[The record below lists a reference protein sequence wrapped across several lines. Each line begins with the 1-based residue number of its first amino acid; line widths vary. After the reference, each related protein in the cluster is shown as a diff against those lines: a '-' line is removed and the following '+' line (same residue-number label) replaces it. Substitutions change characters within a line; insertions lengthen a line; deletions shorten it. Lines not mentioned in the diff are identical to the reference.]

1 MQPLFDSWSLAS
13 PSVPARSV
21 LYSIEPIGIGTSLV
35 ESLTSYIS
43 RLAEEHTVSV
53 GDLVGRVL
61 SDQANSGDPIITQAA
76 KAVRVGGHGFR
87 ACSYALNGISERTAK
102 WVHALETATSRCD
115 LRFLTLLPFQ
125 NVLPGHLFR
134 NRRAWCALCFEDWRA
149 TGQIVYEPLLWGLKV
164 STHCLVHARA
174 LDYTCPRCGRTLN
187 PLGVFSRAGHCGRC
201 GDWLGRA
208 EAADRYPL
216 RPDRPSGE
224 EQAWSCAQAGD
235 LLSKLPQ
242 VHPATARDSLRR
254 SLAVY
259 LAELA
264 DGNILALAEYIRCP
278 RSILQTWLDGTTVPR
293 LATLLRTCRFLK
305 IPASSVFAPSG
316 PIPMNIAAAKEAIA
330 RIGKRRVSPSRG
342 ATEIRRA
349 LLDAVHEDSPRS
361 LSEIA
366 QSLGYKGTERLYQA
380 NRKLCHK
387 IAARHRESGRS
398 HWWKRPG
405 ATRICETAR
414 LREILE
420 QSLESL
426 EPTSVHHIAA
436 SLGYSNDGY
445 IQRKFPG
452 LCSAISEKLGRAKQ
466 AHPEKVRRVLE
477 DALLEQPAPTLACL
491 SRRLGYSTSTV
502 LRTHQPDLCDQLVR
516 RRRSQVSKCRAD
528 LRRKAKAA
536 LRENPVPSVRALCDR
551 LGITREFMDIHFPDL
566 RRAIAE
572 QHRRCVSAETTRR
585 REKLLQSVRDIVVEL
600 RSQGLYPAVNR
611 IAERLSKGS
620 CRAWKI
626 ITWSIREVRNELVI
640 SR

>member
-13 PSVPARSV
+13 PSIPARSA

-61 SDQANSGDPIITQAA
+61 SDQANSGDPIITQSA

-87 ACSYALNGISERTAK
+87 ACGYALNGVSKRTAT

-134 NRRAWCALCFEDWRA
+134 NRRAWCALCFEDQRT

-164 STHCLVHARA
+164 STHCPVHARA
-174 LDYTCPRCGRTLN
+174 LDNTCPRCGRTLN

-201 GDWLGRA
+201 GAWLGRA
-208 EAADRYPL
+208 QAADSYPS

-224 EQAWSCAQAGD
+224 EPAGSSAQAGD
-235 LLSKLPQ
+235 LLSQLPQ
-242 VHPATARDSLRR
+242 VDPATARESLRR

-259 LAELA
+259 LAQLA

-293 LATLLRTCRFLK
+293 LATLLRTCRFLN
-305 IPASSVFAPSG
+305 IPASSLFAPSG
-316 PIPMNIAAAKEAIA
+316 PTAMNIAAAKEAIA
-330 RIGKRRVSPSRG
+330 RTGKRRVSPSRDS
-342 ATEIRRA
+342 TEIRRA

-366 QSLGYKGTERLYQA
+366 KNLGYKDTERLYQA
-380 NRKLCHK
+380 DRELCHN
-387 IAARHRESGRS
+387 IAARYRQSGQS
-398 HWWKRPG
+398 HWWRRPG

-414 LREILE
+414 LRELLE
-420 QSLESL
+420 QSLESM

-445 IQRKFPG
+445 IQLKFPG
-452 LCSAISEKLGRAKQ
+452 LCSAISEKLGRARQ
-466 AHPEKVRRVLE
+466 ARPEKVRRVLE
-477 DALLEQPAPTLACL
+477 DALLEQPAPTLADL
-491 SRRLGYSTSTV
+491 SRRLGCSTSAV
-502 LRTHQPDLCDQLVR
+502 LRAHEPDLCNQLAR
-516 RRRSQVSKCRAD
+516 RREYQVSERRTD
-528 LRRKAKAA
+528 LKRKAKAA
-536 LRENPVPSVRALCDR
+536 LRENPVPSVRQLCDR
-551 LGITREFMDIHFPDL
+551 LGITRQFMDIHFPDL
-566 RRAIAE
+566 RRTIAE

-585 REKLLQSVRDIVVEL
+585 REKLLQIIRDVVVEL
-600 RSQGLYPAVNR
+600 RSQSLYPAVNR
-611 IAERLSKGS
+611 IAERLPEGS
-620 CRAWKI
+620 CRTWKI
-626 ITWSIREVRNELVI
+626 ITSSIREVRNELGI